1 MRPERPNVQLAAY
14 AAVEHAA
21 DGVMITDASGVIQYV
36 NPGFTALCGYTS
48 EEAVGRL
55 PSLLKSGCQSVE
67 LYQNLW
73 STLRSGGAWHGEMI
87 NRRKDGSLYHEEM
100 RISPVRNSDG
110 ETTGFISTKHDI
122 TRRREAEETKA
133 LLAALVENSE
143 DSIIAGNLQG
153 NIISWNRG
161 AEAIFG
167 YSAAEVI
174 GQHMSMLVPPE
185 RQAVLEQIAAQAFQ
199 GNALSQHEGLALNKS
214 GQRIHVSFSAS
225 PIKNSQGQVVAIATI
240 LRDIS
245 ERHEANHARALL
257 ASIVECSGDAIESLA
272 LDGTIVSWN
281 LGAEAL
287 FGYSSQEIVGKSVA
301 ILVPEDRAA
310 ELTQSLATVRSG
322 SRVTSYETVR
332 LTKDGRPLDVW
343 IAYSPV
349 RNEAGEVV
357 GASAI
362 TRDIGD
368 RLRAERKARASD
380 RMFREVFERAQ
391 FGMCI
396 ASLDERVLQVNPA
409 LCRML
414 GYSEA
419 ELMAAGWRA
428 ITHPDDAEMSLQ
440 QVNSL
445 LEAPGAPTEV
455 LKRYLH
461 RDGTTVWART
471 RFSLMQDAAGAV
483 TGLVVHVE
491 DITARRQA
499 EQALHESEH
508 RFRLIADSCP
518 AMMWVTDAKGETQF
532 INRALREFCGA
543 AEPVENGSW
552 QMPVHPEDA
561 PEFFMAW
568 KHAIRERISFRAEA
582 RVRRADGEWRWF
594 GSYAEPRRSPEGQF
608 LGHVGLSSDIT
619 LRRQSEQDL
628 RDSQEFAQSTIDAL
642 SSEVCVLNEQGT
654 IIGVNHAWT
663 AFAQANRKPCG
674 RHARLLGD
682 RCDCLGPGANYLAV
696 CDRSTGP
703 NVVGAAEFAAGIR
716 AVLSGEQP
724 RYTVEY
730 PCPSPSEQRWFIGRV
745 TRFVSKGSTR
755 ILVEHINITERKLA
769 EEALGEA
776 RTAAEAANRAKSRFL
791 ANMSHEIRTPMN
803 GVLGMLQLLLTTE
816 LDPEQ
821 ARCAN
826 VAQNSGRYLL
836 ALIDDILDLSKI
848 EARKIVLEHLNFDLR
863 ETIGEVVQLL
873 QVQAGAKGFPISS
886 RVSSAIPPVVRGDGH
901 RLRQVLLNLCS
912 NAIKFTERGGV
923 TVEAALERSGEAKVE
938 VRFTVTDTGI
948 GMRPSQIATL
958 FSPFVQADASTTRKY
973 GGTGLGLAISK
984 HLVELMGGAIGVDS
998 VEGEGSSFWFHVI
1011 FDAAPPNAQ
1020 SRPADAGSARLAK
1033 PPGTPKFRIL
1043 VAEDNAVNREVIL
1056 AQLGKLGYRATA
1068 VVNGAQAVEA
1078 AATGDFALVLMD
1090 CQMPVMDGFEAT
1102 RRIRQLAR
1110 AELPIIAITAD
1121 AMPADRERAIA
1132 EGMNDYLAKPI
1143 DLRPL
1148 ADVLAR
1154 WLPPPVAGT
1163 VPNEPAF
1170 NEQAFLQRLMGD
1182 RELAGII
1189 LHGFLEHAPSQLEN
1203 LRDRLAAS
1211 DAYGAKSEAHA
1222 IKGAAATVAAEGL
1235 QALALALERAG
1246 GSGEWIE
1253 CSGLLPRMLE
1263 EFERFKGALQRS
1275 GLV

>member
-1 MRPERPNVQLAAY
+1 VRPERPNVQLAAY

-21 DGVMITDASGVIQYV
+21 DGVMITDSSGIIQYV

-48 EEAVGRL
+48 EEAVGRF

-73 STLRSGGAWHGEMI
+73 NTISSGAVWHGQMI
-87 NRRKDGSLYHEEM
+87 NRRKDGSFYHEEM
-100 RISPVRNSDG
+100 RICPVRDLNG
-110 ETTGFISTKHDI
+110 EIIGFIATKHDI

-143 DSIIAGNLQG
+143 DSIIAGNLLG

-167 YSAAEVI
+167 YSAAETI
-174 GQHMSMLVPPE
+174 GKHMSMLVPPE
-185 RQAVLEQIAAQAFQ
+185 RQASLEQIAAQAFQ
-199 GNALSQHEGLALNKS
+199 GNALSQREGLALNKS
-214 GQRIHVSFSAS
+214 GQRIHISFSAS
-225 PIKNSQGQVVAIATI
+225 PIKNSQGHVVAIATI

-245 ERHEANHARALL
+245 ERHEANHSRALL
-257 ASIVECSGDAIESLA
+257 ASIVEYSSDAIVSLT

-281 LGAEAL
+281 RGAEIL
-287 FGYSSQEIVGKSVA
+287 FGYSSQEILGRNAA
-301 ILVPEDRAA
+301 ILVPLDRAA

-322 SRVTSYETVR
+322 GRVASFETVR

-343 IAYSPV
+343 IAFSPI

-368 RLRAERKARASD
+368 RLRAERQARASD

-396 ASLDERVLQVNPA
+396 ASLDERVLQVNAA

-419 ELMAAGWRA
+419 ELVAAGWRA
-428 ITHPDDAEMSLQ
+428 ITHPDDAAMSLQ

-445 LEAPGAPTEV
+445 LEAPGTPTEV

-471 RFSLMQDAAGAV
+471 RFSLMQDAAGAP

-499 EQALHESEH
+499 EQALQESEH

-543 AEPVENGSW
+543 AEPVENGGW
-552 QMPVHPEDA
+552 QLPVHPDYA
-561 PEFFMAW
+561 PEFFTAW
-568 KHAIRERISFRAEA
+568 KHAFRERASFRAEA
-582 RVRRADGEWRWF
+582 RVRRADGEWRWL
-594 GSYAEPRRSPEGQF
+594 GSYAEPRLSPEGQF

-619 LRRQSEQDL
+619 LRRQAEQDL

-674 RHARLLGD
+674 RHARLSGS
-682 RCDCLGPGANYLAV
+682 RCDCLGPGANYLAI
-696 CDRSTGP
+696 CDRATGP
-703 NVVGAAEFAAGIR
+703 DAEGAAEFAAGIR

-730 PCPSPSEQRWFIGRV
+730 PCPSPAEKRWFIGRV
-745 TRFVSKGSTR
+745 TRFVSNGSTR
-755 ILVEHINITERKLA
+755 ILVEHINISERKLA

-776 RTAAEAANRAKSRFL
+776 RSAAEAANRAKSRFL

-816 LDPEQ
+816 LDAEQ
-821 ARCAN
+821 VRCAN
-826 VAQNSGRYLL
+826 VAQSSGRYLL

-848 EARKIVLEHLNFDLR
+848 EARKIVLEYLDFDLR
-863 ETIGEVVQLL
+863 ETLDGVVQLL
-873 QVQAGAKGFPISS
+873 QAQAGEKGFPISF
-886 RVSSAIPPVVRGDGH
+886 RVSPDLPRAVRGDAH
-901 RLRQVLLNLCS
+901 RLRQVLINLCS
-912 NAIKFTERGGV
+912 NAIKFTDRGGV
-923 TVEAALERSGEAKVE
+923 TVSAALEKSEAGKVD

-948 GMRPSQIATL
+948 GMRPDQIATL

-998 VEGEGSSFWFHVI
+998 VEGKGSSFWFRVT
-1011 FDAAPPNAQ
+1011 FEAARPDSRRRPPDQAI
-1020 SRPADAGSARLAK
+1020 ALAAK
-1033 PPGTPKFRIL
+1033 PPAASQWRIL
-1043 VAEDNAVNREVIL
+1043 LAEDNAVNREVIL
-1056 AQLGKLGYRATA
+1056 AQLGKLGYVASA
-1068 VVNGAQAVEA
+1068 VADGAQAVEA
-1078 AATGDFALVLMD
+1078 VAAGDFSLVLMD

-1102 RRIRQLAR
+1102 RRIRQSAR

-1148 ADVLAR
+1148 AELLAR
-1154 WLPPPVAGT
+1154 WLPPATEEVSARRQ
-1163 VPNEPAF
+1163 AF
-1170 NEQAFLQRLMGD
+1170 NEQALLQRLMGD

-1203 LRDRLAAS
+1203 LRDRIAAA
-1211 DAYGAKSEAHA
+1211 DAYGAKSGAHA

-1235 QALALALERAG
+1235 QALAVALERAG
-1246 GSGEWIE
+1246 GSGELTE